1 MKLLL
6 AATLIT
12 ASITV
17 AASDYPDYYGKGV
30 QEGQNIR
37 AYNHSTGRSRDITV
51 DSISEYGGTT
61 TIDIY
66 DHDTGDYGTIEV
78 ETPPKPSEFG
88 LDATEWY

>member
-1 MKLLL
+1 MKLLAVL
-6 AATLIT
+6 SVALVATT
-12 ASITV
+12 AM
-17 AASDYPDYYGKGV
+17 ASDYPDYYSEGI

-37 AYNHSTGRSRDITV
+37 TYNHSTGRSRDITV

-61 TIDIY
+61 TIDTY

>member
-6 AATLIT
+6 VAALAAT
-12 ASITV
+12 SITV
-17 AASDYPDYYGKGV
+17 KASDYENEGV

-88 LDATEWY
+88 LDAREWY